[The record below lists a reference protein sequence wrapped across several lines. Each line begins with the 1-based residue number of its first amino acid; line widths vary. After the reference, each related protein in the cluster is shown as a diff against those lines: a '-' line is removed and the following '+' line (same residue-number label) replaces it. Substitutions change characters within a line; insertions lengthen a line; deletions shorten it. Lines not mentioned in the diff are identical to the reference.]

1 MLLCDADYSPEFGL
15 QLKPPALK
23 VPRREFLG
31 GAFLKLTP
39 RQKDDSHCGNLH
51 LFHITTSAEITIST
65 LPLRNG
71 LNLAQ
76 QGPNL
81 GPTSTCIAWLQL
93 RVHLGRPGP
102 TLSPTWPTG
111 SDLGRSFGPKLGP
124 CGGRPAQAGPNRP
137 ILPTQCNMPIISAT
151 MGNFPPVRLFTV
163 HTTIR
168 PNVSPNLSKLRH
180 AGPQFGQSW
189 AQVGA
194 MGQVARVRRKLG
206 PSWGSCSAWLKAKDG
221 QVWHQ
226 LA

>member
-81 GPTSTCIAWLQL
+81 GPTSTCIAN
-93 RVHLGRPGP
+93 LGSIWVDPGP
-102 TLSPTWPTG
+102 PSAQRDPLALIWAEALGLSLAPVG
-111 SDLGRSFGPKLGP
+111 AGRPKLGP
-124 CGGRPAQAGPNRP
+124 TGQYCRLN
-137 ILPTQCNMPIISAT
+137 AT
-151 MGNFPPVRLFTV
+151 CPLFRLRWAIFPPCGCLQYIPPLDPT
-163 HTTIR
+163 
-168 PNVSPNLSKLRH
+168 
-180 AGPQFGQSW
+180 W
-189 AQVGA
+189 A
-194 MGQVARVRRKLG
+194 
-206 PSWGSCSAWLKAKDG
+206 
-221 QVWHQ
+221 
-226 LA
+226 